1 MEERQVLLVLA
12 LEAWNIVENL
22 EDVAGAGAVGTAGA
36 VAGLTQILKLGWR
49 LCREEVV
56 YVTGDVS

>member
-22 EDVAGAGAVGTAGA
+22 EDVAGADAVGTAGA
-36 VAGLTQILKLGWR
+36 VAGLTQIL
-49 LCREEVV
+49 
-56 YVTGDVS
+56 